1 MTSSTRS
8 SSGELLPAITTTQSS
23 VTSDFA
29 ETDEPDMSS
38 LDLSMGIS
46 TCRGTYAPAPE
57 KPATQSQQTASTN
70 LMCTCHCVC
79 PVHGSGVLV
88 RSQPIKREAGSLH
101 PFFTVNGSDSSI
113 NSHLDRRHS
122 AGTLVTL
129 NHTQH
134 STLINSITT
143 YLYAHSF
150 LTSLCNLIRTELL
163 SLYNLKVSLRGEL
176 T

>member
-29 ETDEPDMSS
+29 EADEPDVSGQ
-38 LDLSMGIS
+38 DLSMGIS
-46 TCRGTYAPAPE
+46 TCRGTNASAAE
-57 KPATQSQQTASTN
+57 KPATQSQQTASTTN

-88 RSQPIKREAGSLH
+88 RSQPVQREAGSLH

-122 AGTLVTL
+122 AGT
-129 NHTQH
+129 H
-134 STLINSITT
+134 
-143 YLYAHSF
+143 
-150 LTSLCNLIRTELL
+150 
-163 SLYNLKVSLRGEL
+163 
-176 T
+176 